1 METITESHRKLWN
14 DARLGKKIS
23 PADQKLIFTY
33 PGKGQRWC
41 LVSWIAGRQT
51 LTEEAQLLIFEQPL
65 EEAVKLLLTYICSRK
80 LCRKA
85 EQELYKLPLKEVKD
99 ILFKFIERGDF
110 LEDSEAG
117 IFKLPPD
124 IRKKILPDVIAAN
137 GFDEEIEKYFFK
149 LPFEEIKAILAR
161 MAKPQKRA
169 HNKGLKD
176 DVKFFKFSQAK
187 TTKLL
192 LLYISIFELSRDAQ
206 KKMFDMAS
214 RYRKVLLPFYMAKWN
229 IASVWCMGLSK
240 KEQIEII
247 RKRIA
252 DYPIGDNALKI
263 LRDLPGEN
271 NGLS

>member
-1 METITESHRKLWN
+1 METLTKEHRELWDN
-14 DARLGKKIS
+14 VRLGKKIS

-33 PGKGQRWC
+33 PGKSQRWC
-41 LVSWIAGRQT
+41 LIFQLSGRQC
-51 LTEEAQLLIFEQPL
+51 LTEEAQLLIFKQPL
-65 EEAVKLLLTYICSRK
+65 EEAVQLVLAYICERK
-80 LCRKA
+80 LCPKA
-85 EQELYKLPLKEVKD
+85 EHELYKLSLKEVKKV
-99 ILFKFIERGDF
+99 LLTLVERGDF
-110 LEDSEAG
+110 LDEAG
-117 IFKLPPD
+117 IFKLPPR

-137 GFDEEIEKYFFK
+137 GFDKEIEKYFFK

-187 TTKLL
+187 TTELL
-192 LLYISIFELSRDAQ
+192 LLYISVFELSRDAQ
-206 KKMFDMAS
+206 KKMFEMAS
-214 RYRKVLLPFYMAKWN
+214 RYRKVLLPLYMAKWN
-229 IASVWCMGLSK
+229 APVWYVWLSK
-240 KEQIEII
+240 EEQIAII